1 MRLAYSSKG
10 SLLCS
15 YLCSLSPLFSFERDF
30 QALRLEIWGDWLM
43 ENDDDK
49 KRRLSTIESESESEN
64 V

>member
-1 MRLAYSSKG
+1 MRLAYLSKG

-15 YLCSLSPLFSFERDF
+15 YFCSLAPLFSFERDF
-30 QALRLEIWGDWLM
+30 RASRLEIWRDWMM

-49 KRRLSTIESESESEN
+49 KMRLSATESEYEN